1 MRKVEERV
9 KRERTLARDEVVRE
23 LEAKYAT
30 LREKIEAE
38 GQRDHQAEC
47 ERLAEK
53 YRAAL
58 ERQQRESEAA
68 IERLKSANAY

>member
-38 GQRDHQAEC
+38 G
-47 ERLAEK
+47 
-53 YRAAL
+53 
-58 ERQQRESEAA
+58 
-68 IERLKSANAY
+68 